1 MADKYPEFVQ
11 FGVLTPAGKE
21 LIAYIEAKIAETV
34 QLYEAKGDI
43 NFLNGMSGTLKHY
56 YTWVG
61 QMKSTTP
68 EKFLTD
74 FAYGAVSMYE
84 NMLME
89 RQAAENEQKAN
100 AVADK
105 TDNLEGK
112 LAKMQEDLAA
122 VIAENKRLSEA
133 AKVTVTVET
142 AGDETPEVVQKHKAG
157 KGRKSEVEGS
167 ETPAETAA
175 EEPEKPAEA

>member
-74 FAYGAVSMYE
+74 FAYGAVSMYQ
-84 NMLME
+84 NMLIE
-89 RQAAENEQKAN
+89 QAAVVQEQQN
-100 AVADK
+100 AALAA
-105 TDNLEGK
+105 TTGNLEGK

-175 EEPEKPAEA
+175 EEPEKPVEA

>member
-11 FGVLTPAGKE
+11 FGELTPAGKE

-89 RQAAENEQKAN
+89 RQAAETEQKASWRKCR
-100 AVADK
+100 K
-105 TDNLEGK
+105 TWPP
-112 LAKMQEDLAA
+112 
-122 VIAENKRLSEA
+122 LSL
-133 AKVTVTVET
+133 KTRRCV
-142 AGDETPEVVQKHKAG
+142 
-157 KGRKSEVEGS
+157 
-167 ETPAETAA
+167 
-175 EEPEKPAEA
+175 KPPK

>member
-11 FGVLTPAGKE
+11 FGELTPAGKE

-89 RQAAENEQKAN
+89 RQAAETEQKAN

-122 VIAENKRLSEA
+122 IIAENQALREA

-142 AGDETPEVVQKHKAG
+142 DSDETPEVVQKSKAG
-157 KGRKSEVEGS
+157 KGRKSEAEGAVP
-167 ETPAETAA
+167 PAETAA
-175 EEPEKPAEA
+175 EEPEKPVEA